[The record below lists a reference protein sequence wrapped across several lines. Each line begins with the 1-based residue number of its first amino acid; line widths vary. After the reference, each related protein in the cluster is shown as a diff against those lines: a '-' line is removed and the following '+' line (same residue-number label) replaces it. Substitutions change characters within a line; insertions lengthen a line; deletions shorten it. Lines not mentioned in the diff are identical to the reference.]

1 MSQMA
6 SLGFAAWLGILCAI
20 SPCPL
25 ATNIAAVGFI
35 SRDASPSRTLFGGLL
50 YAVGRAAVYCA
61 LAAAVVMG
69 VSAAPELSHLLQK
82 YLNRLMGPLLVLVAV
97 VLLGLVRLPSV
108 GTGRLSAV
116 QQRLASSGVL
126 GALLLGALFALALCP
141 PSAAIYFGS
150 LLPLALERHSPFLV
164 PAVFGI
170 ASALP
175 VVVVAVLFA
184 AGMRK
189 IGTMFGRL
197 TTVERHL
204 RIATGIVFLVV
215 GIVLTLK
222 YAVNFGT

>member
-1 MSQMA
+1 MSQIA
-6 SLGFAAWLGILCAI
+6 YLGFAAWLGILCAI

-35 SRDASPSRTLFGGLL
+35 SRNASPSQTLLGGLL
-50 YAVGRAAVYCA
+50 YAVGRATAYCA
-61 LAAAVVMG
+61 LAAVVVMG

-82 YLNRLMGPLLVLVAV
+82 HLNRLMGPLLILVAV

-108 GTGRLSAV
+108 GMGRLSAV
-116 QQRLASSGVL
+116 QQRLASSGVI
-126 GALLLGALFALALCP
+126 GALPLGILFALALCP

-150 LLPLALERHSPFLV
+150 LLPLALEQHSPFLV
-164 PAVFGI
+164 PAVFGVV
-170 ASALP
+170 SALP

-189 IGTMFGRL
+189 IGAMFRRL
-197 TTVERHL
+197 TAVDRIL

-215 GIVLTLK
+215 GVVLMMK
-222 YAVNFGT
+222 YAICL

>member
-1 MSQMA
+1 MSQIA
-6 SLGFAAWLGILCAI
+6 YLGFAAWLGILCAI

-35 SRDASPSRTLFGGLL
+35 SRNASPSQTLLGGLL
-50 YAVGRAAVYCA
+50 YAVGRAAAYCA
-61 LAAAVVMG
+61 LAAVVVMG

-82 YLNRLMGPLLVLVAV
+82 HLNRLMGPLLILVAV

-108 GTGRLSAV
+108 GMGRLSAV
-116 QQRLASSGVL
+116 QQRLASSGVI
-126 GALLLGALFALALCP
+126 GALPLGILFALALCP

-150 LLPLALERHSPFLV
+150 LLPLALEQHSPFLV
-164 PAVFGI
+164 PAVFGVV
-170 ASALP
+170 SALP

-189 IGTMFGRL
+189 IGAMFRRL
-197 TTVERHL
+197 TAVDRIL

-215 GIVLTLK
+215 GVVLMMK
-222 YAVNFGT
+222 YAICL

>member
-1 MSQMA
+1 MSQIA
-6 SLGFAAWLGILCAI
+6 YLGFAAWLGILCAI

-35 SRDASPSRTLFGGLL
+35 SRNASPSRTLLGGLL
-50 YAVGRAAVYCA
+50 YAVGRAAAYCA
-61 LAAAVVMG
+61 LAAVVVMG

-82 YLNRLMGPLLVLVAV
+82 HLNRLMGPLLILVAV

-108 GTGRLSAV
+108 GMGRLSAV
-116 QQRLASSGVL
+116 QQRLASSGVIGTLPL
-126 GALLLGALFALALCP
+126 GILFALALCP

-150 LLPLALERHSPFLV
+150 LLPLALEQHSPFLV
-164 PAVFGI
+164 PAVFGVV
-170 ASALP
+170 SALP

-189 IGTMFGRL
+189 IGAMLRRL
-197 TTVERHL
+197 TAVERIL

-215 GIVLTLK
+215 GVVLMIK
-222 YAVNFGT
+222 YAICL